1 MKLLQTIIF
10 QNILPLFDVLTN
22 FPPTTSEER
31 GTFTFKHSI
40 YNLPDE
46 LQNNLTISFIGN

>member
-31 GTFTFKHSI
+31 ATFTFKHSI